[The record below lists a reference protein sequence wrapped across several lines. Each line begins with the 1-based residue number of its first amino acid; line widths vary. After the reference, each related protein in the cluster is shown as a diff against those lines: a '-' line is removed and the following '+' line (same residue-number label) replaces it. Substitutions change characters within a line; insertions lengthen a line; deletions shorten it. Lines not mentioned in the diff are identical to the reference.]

1 MGEVYPHRN
10 HTIIEGEAHATATD
24 GARADAQVN
33 TTLNENENG
42 QAGSDAAPVKDQ
54 AKRRSAFLGGRLGSI
69 IPAGMVYAVS
79 PTAFVIMGDSL
90 MYVVLPTAAIEF
102 GLGETLGLA
111 TSFWIGLALSINRF
125 IRLVSNAFAATVY
138 YRFGVRWPY
147 VISVALGALTTLAY
161 GLASGLVILLISRAL
176 WGVSFSFLRLGAHLT
191 AFSVGTSQ
199 MRGRLIGFFTA
210 GSRGGSLLAVTAG
223 AVLFEQTSR
232 GIAFTVLAGLG
243 ILGLIMA
250 FRVPNLK
257 PRRSRNTG
265 AGSFRNMGI
274 WDLAVSRLPDHARRI
289 RLPLLSI
296 SLMSFAV
303 AFAANGLVIATLST
317 YVAELA
323 EKDSRVFGVSIAVVT
338 LAGLLIGVR
347 WFADLGLALPLGH
360 LSDRL
365 GRRRSIAYGMV
376 AVVAALA
383 VISTYDTIEV
393 LVVVMPIMF
402 IVAVGLNTSLDAA
415 IGEASP
421 NAIRPAAMA
430 RYSTWQDLGAALGP
444 VTGFLIADRIGF
456 QGGFLVAAIL
466 LACTYVLYVVAT
478 GIPWQ
483 RYSRGA

>member
-1 MGEVYPHRN
+1 MLLWCGSP
-10 HTIIEGEAHATATD
+10 
-24 GARADAQVN
+24 ARRSRPIRGHISDNADNV
-33 TTLNENENG
+33 TTLNKNGNG
-42 QAGSDAAPVKDQ
+42 QIGADAATEGDQVKRGG
-54 AKRRSAFLGGRLGSI
+54 ANLGGRFGSI
-69 IPAGMVYAVS
+69 IPAGMVHAVF
-79 PTAFVIMGDSL
+79 PTTFVIMGDSL

-125 IRLVSNAFAATVY
+125 IRLASNAFAAAVY

-147 VISVALGALTTLAY
+147 VIAVALGALTTLAY
-161 GLASGLVILLISRAL
+161 GLGSGLVVLLVSRAL
-176 WGVSFSFLRLGAHLT
+176 WGVSYSYLRLGAYLT
-191 AFSVGTSQ
+191 AFNVGTSQ

-210 GSRGGSLLAVTAG
+210 GSRGGSLIAVTAG
-223 AVLFEQTSR
+223 AALFEQTSR
-232 GIAFTVLAGLG
+232 GIAFSVLAGLG
-243 ILGLIMA
+243 VLGVIMA
-250 FRVPNLK
+250 LRVPNLK

-265 AGSFRNMGI
+265 AGSLRRMGI

-296 SLMSFAV
+296 SLMSFAI
-303 AFAANGLVIATLST
+303 AFAANGLAIATLST

-323 EKDSRVFGVSIAVVT
+323 EKDSRVFGISIAVVT

-365 GRRRSIAYGMV
+365 GRRRSIAYGMA

-383 VISTYDTIEV
+383 VIATYDTIEV

-402 IVAVGLNTSLDAA
+402 VVAVGLSTALDAA
-415 IGEASP
+415 IGETSP
-421 NAIRPAAMA
+421 NALRPAAMA

-466 LACTYVLYVVAT
+466 LACTYVLYLVAT

-483 RYSRGA
+483 RTSRKG